1 MRGPGVDVAA
11 RITEAGPLRADDES
25 GAGPESRGEAD
36 SPRRVGIGRQRD
48 TDRAP
53 QEQNLMTTPDTRA
66 HGTGTQ
72 AQADNTEQ
80 RRKPVTTHARPE
92 ARPPGTG
99 TGTQAD
105 SPRPQTNGA
114 GQGRKPVT
122 AAAAGTRPE
131 GRPPGTGDPRP
142 QATHAPSRDGT
153 WSADPYAQALRT
165 GQGPLFLRRS
175 DGWLLLLE
183 LERWCA
189 AADAADLEVLR
200 RCEGAVLD
208 VGCGPGRL
216 VAALGARGRRVLG
229 IDVSEAAVA
238 RTVALGGQA
247 LRRSVFES
255 VPGEGRWG
263 TALLIDGNVGIGGDP
278 QVLLHRM
285 AQLLAPGG
293 LLIAET
299 VTDPDV
305 DERVQVRVA
314 DARGATGDPFPWARL
329 GSPALLRHAAR
340 TDWAPVDQWTAG
352 GRSFVSLR
360 RRTTKTTA
368 EPPNSTA
375 VTSSQRARK
384 PSGDRPVAEA

>member
-1 MRGPGVDVAA
+1 MSGQGVDVAA
-11 RITEAGPLRADDES
+11 RITEAGPQRADGES
-25 GAGPESRGEAD
+25 GAAPESRGEAD
-36 SPRRVGIGRQRD
+36 SPRRVGVARQRGA
-48 TDRAP
+48 DRAP
-53 QEQNLMTTPDTRA
+53 QEQKLTTTPDTRA
-66 HGTGTQ
+66 HGTGTGTQ
-72 AQADNTEQ
+72 VQADGTEQ
-80 RRKPVTTHARPE
+80 
-92 ARPPGTG
+92 
-99 TGTQAD
+99 Q
-105 SPRPQTNGA
+105 
-114 GQGRKPVT
+114 RKPVT
-122 AAAAGTRPE
+122 ATAAGTRP
-131 GRPPGTGDPRP
+131 GAWPPGTGDPRP
-142 QATHAPSRDGT
+142 QATHCPSRDGT

-278 QVLLHRM
+278 QALLDRM

-305 DERVQVRVA
+305 DERVQVRVT

-375 VTSSQRARK
+375 VTSSQRAGK
-384 PSGDRPVAEA
+384 PFGDRPVAEP